1 MTSPIAAGYNEKA
14 VKRIEHIS
22 SFRNPSL
29 LFLDNDAVLANSL
42 NSRKS
47 FPMKY
52 LLLLAALC
60 AGSIQF
66 SQAQKDRSNDA
77 FPSINEGIN
86 FRCIGPFRGGRSA
99 AVTGVEGEPMLFYMG
114 TTGGGVWKT
123 QNGGTTWE
131 NISDGYFGGSIGSI
145 DVSDSHNNIIY
156 VGGGEATVRGNV
168 SAGTGMYKSIDGGRS
183 WEFIGLKNSRHIPR
197 IRVHP
202 MNPDIVYAAVLG
214 DLYKSSEERG
224 VYKTIDGGKT
234 WQRILFANAD
244 AGAVDIVLDPV
255 NPDVIYASTWRVRRT
270 PYDFSSGGKGSKLW
284 KSTDGGKSWTDLSSA
299 KGMPEGALGII
310 GVTVSP
316 VNPDRVWAIIENENG
331 GVFRSEDGGKKWEK
345 VNSDRSLR
353 QRAWYYSKI
362 IADPQNEDR
371 VYVMNVA
378 YHVSNDG
385 GKTFSSH
392 YSPHGDHHDLWI
404 APENNKR
411 MIIADDG
418 GGQVSYDAGNSWSTY
433 MNQPTAQF
441 YRVTTDDD
449 FPYRIYGAQQ
459 DNSTVRVDS
468 RSNRSY
474 ITEDH
479 WESTAGGESAHIAPD
494 PKDNDIVYGGSYGGF
509 LTRYNHHLD
518 LERAINVWPDN
529 PIGYGA
535 EGMKYR
541 FQWNFPLFFS
551 PHDENKL
558 YTCSQFM
565 HVSYN
570 GGESWE
576 IISPDLSRNDSA
588 KLVSS
593 GGPIT
598 KDNTGVEYYA
608 TIFAALESPIEEGLL
623 WCGSDDGLL
632 HMSKDGGK
640 NWTNVTPKKLPEWC
654 MINSIEADPWV
665 DGGLYVAAT
674 SYKMGDYTPY
684 LYHTTD
690 YGKTWDL
697 ITNGISAEHF
707 TRVIRA
713 DKHVEGLLY
722 CGTEYGLYI
731 SSNNGESWKPFQ
743 LNLPEVPITDLA
755 LKDNDL
761 IVATQGRS
769 FWVLDDLNIIWDAL
783 NPEFPKQDL
792 RLHSI
797 YPTTGYGGGKEESLV
812 AGTNY
817 PSGVQIYYNLP
828 DSAKN
833 VSMKFFSA
841 DGELIRAFS
850 NTDEDNK
857 LEFEAGMN
865 TFNWDT
871 RYPKAD
877 EFDGL
882 LMWWGTL
889 RGPTAPPGKYTARL
903 VVDEDSLET
912 VFEILLDPR
921 MEGTADDRRAQFEF
935 LLDIRN
941 TLDETHDCI
950 RHMHE
955 IKAQIAALNS
965 RLDEKEMKA
974 VIDYGEELD
983 SLMLDIEKALYQTK
997 LKSNQD
1003 MLNFPIM
1010 LNNKL
1015 AHVAS
1020 LASMGL
1026 YRPTDQMIG
1035 VRDDI
1040 TAKIE
1045 KELARWET
1053 IKTQSLPEY
1062 NELIR
1067 SSNID
1072 LIGFEED

>member
-1 MTSPIAAGYNEKA
+1 
-14 VKRIEHIS
+14 
-22 SFRNPSL
+22 
-29 LFLDNDAVLANSL
+29 
-42 NSRKS
+42 
-47 FPMKY
+47 MKY
-52 LLLLAALC
+52 FLVLLPLFVGC
-60 AGSIQF
+60 IHS
-66 SQAQKDRSNDA
+66 SHAQKDRSKDA
-77 FPSINEGIN
+77 FPEINEGIN

-99 AVTGVEGEPMLFYMG
+99 AVTGVEGKPMLFYMG
-114 TTGGGVWKT
+114 ATGGGVWRT
-123 QNGGTTWE
+123 QNGGSTWE
-131 NISDGYFGGSIGSI
+131 NISDGYFGGSIGAI

-156 VGGGEATVRGNV
+156 VGGGEGTVRGNV
-168 SAGTGMYKSIDGGRS
+168 SSGTGMYKSVDGGRS
-183 WEFIGLKNSRHIPR
+183 WTSIGLGNSRHIPR
-197 IRVHP
+197 LRVHP
-202 MNPDIVYAAVLG
+202 KNPDIVYAAVLG

-224 VYKTIDGGKT
+224 VYKTTDGGLT
-234 WQRILFANAD
+234 WKRVLFANAD
-244 AGAVDIVLDPV
+244 AGAVDIILDPL

-270 PYDFSSGGKGSKLW
+270 PFDFSSGGEGSALW
-284 KSTDGGKSWTDLSSA
+284 KSNDGGKTWKNLSKA
-299 KGMPEGALGII
+299 KGMPKGVLGII

-316 VNPDRVWAIIENENG
+316 ANPDRVWAIIENENG
-331 GVFRSEDGGKKWEK
+331 GVFRSDNAGKTWEK

-362 IADPQNEDR
+362 YADPQNENR

-392 YSPHGDHHDLWI
+392 YAPHGDHHDLWI
-404 APENNKR
+404 APEDNKR

-441 YRVTTDDD
+441 YRVTTDDH

-459 DNSTVRVDS
+459 DNSTVRIDS
-468 RSNRSY
+468 RSSRSY
-474 ITEDH
+474 ITDEN

-494 PKDNDIVYGGSYGGF
+494 PKDNDIVYGGSYGGY
-509 LTRYNHHLD
+509 LTRYNHHTD
-518 LERAINVWPDN
+518 LNRAINVWPDN

-551 PHDENKL
+551 PHDDNKL

-576 IISPDLSRNDSA
+576 IISPDLTRNDSS

-608 TIFAALESPIEEGLL
+608 TIFAAAESPTEEGLL
-623 WCGSDDGLL
+623 WCGSDDGLI

-640 NWTNVTPKKLPEWC
+640 NWSNVTPKKLPEWC
-654 MINSIEADPWV
+654 MINSIEIDPHT

-684 LYHTTD
+684 IYHTTD
-690 YGKTWDL
+690 YGKTWKL
-697 ITNGISAEHF
+697 ITNGIPKEHF
-707 TRVIRA
+707 ARVVRA
-713 DKHVEGLLY
+713 DKEVKGLLY

-731 SSNNGESWKPFQ
+731 STNNGVSWQPFQ

-769 FWVLDDLNIIWDAL
+769 FWILDDLNIIWDEL
-783 NPEFPKQDL
+783 NRKFTKESI
-792 RLHSI
+792 RLYSVH
-797 YPTTGYGGGKEESLV
+797 PTTGFGGGEKSSSW

-817 PSGVQIYYNLP
+817 PSGVKLYYNLP

-833 VSMKFFSA
+833 VSIKFF
-841 DGELIRAFS
+841 
-850 NTDEDNK
+850 DEDGKHIRSFSDKDTENK
-857 LEFEAGMN
+857 LEFEPGMN

-889 RGPTAPPGKYTARL
+889 NGPMSPPGKYTVRL
-903 VVDEDSLET
+903 VVDNDSTEIQ
-912 VFEILLDPR
+912 FELLLDPR
-921 MEGTADDRRAQFEF
+921 TEGSVEDRKAQFEF

-941 TLDETHDCI
+941 TLDKTHDCI
-950 RHMHE
+950 RHMHA
-955 IKAQIAALNS
+955 IKGQIAALNA
-965 RLDEKEMKA
+965 RLDKKEMKDL
-974 VIDYGEELD
+974 IDYGKNLD
-983 SLMLDIEKALYQTK
+983 SLMLDIEKKLYQTK

-1003 MLNFPIM
+1003 MLNVPIM

-1026 YRPTDQMIG
+1026 YRPTKQMIG

-1045 KELARWET
+1045 VELAKWET
-1053 IKTQSLPEY
+1053 IKTESLPQY
-1062 NELIR
+1062 NQMIR
-1067 SSNID
+1067 DSKVD
-1072 LIGFEED
+1072 LIGVKED

>member
-1 MTSPIAAGYNEKA
+1 
-14 VKRIEHIS
+14 
-22 SFRNPSL
+22 
-29 LFLDNDAVLANSL
+29 
-42 NSRKS
+42 
-47 FPMKY
+47 MKY
-52 LLLLAALC
+52 FLVLLPLFVGCIHNLH
-60 AGSIQF
+60 
-66 SQAQKDRSNDA
+66 AQKDRSKYA
-77 FPSINEGIN
+77 FPEINKGIN

-99 AVTGVEGEPMLFYMG
+99 AVTGVEGKPMLFYMG

-123 QNGGTTWE
+123 QNGGSTWE

-168 SAGTGMYKSIDGGRS
+168 SSGTGMYKSIDGGRS
-183 WEFIGLKNSRHIPR
+183 WKAIGLKNSRHIPR
-197 IRVHP
+197 LRVHP
-202 MNPDIVYAAVLG
+202 KNPDIVYAAVLG
-214 DLYKSSEERG
+214 DLYKSSDERG

-234 WQRILFANAD
+234 WQKILFANAD
-244 AGAVDIVLDPV
+244 AGAVDIVLDPL
-255 NPDVIYASTWRVRRT
+255 NPEVIYASTWRVRRT
-270 PYDFSSGGKGSKLW
+270 PYDFSSGGEGSKLW
-284 KSTDGGKSWTDLSSA
+284 KSVDGGKNWVDLTTA
-299 KGMPEGALGII
+299 KGMPKGNIGII

-316 VNPDRVWAIIENENG
+316 ANPDRVWAIIENDNG
-331 GVFRSEDGGKKWEK
+331 GVFRSDDAGKTWEK

-362 IADPQNEDR
+362 YADPQNENR
-371 VYVMNVA
+371 VYLMNVA

-392 YSPHGDHHDLWI
+392 YAPHGDHHDLWI
-404 APENNKR
+404 APEDNKR

-441 YRVTTDDD
+441 YRVTTDDH

-459 DNSTVRVDS
+459 DNSTVRIDS
-468 RSNRSY
+468 RSSRSY
-474 ITEDH
+474 ITDEN

-494 PKDNDIVYGGSYGGF
+494 PKDNDIVYGGSYGGY
-509 LTRYNHHLD
+509 LTRYNHHTD
-518 LERAINVWPDN
+518 LNRAINVWPDN

-551 PHDENKL
+551 PHDDNKL

-576 IISPDLSRNDSA
+576 IISPDLTRNDSS

-608 TIFAALESPIEEGLL
+608 TIFAAAESPTEEGLL
-623 WCGSDDGLL
+623 WCGSDDGLI
-632 HMSKDGGK
+632 HVSKDGGK
-640 NWTNVTPKKLPEWC
+640 NWSNVTPKKLPEWC
-654 MINSIEADPWV
+654 MINSIEIDPHT

-684 LYHTTD
+684 IYHTSD
-690 YGKTWDL
+690 YGKTWKL
-697 ITNGISAEHF
+697 ITNGIPKEHF
-707 TRVIRA
+707 ARVVRA
-713 DKHVEGLLY
+713 DQEVKGLLY

-731 SSNNGESWKPFQ
+731 STNNGASWQPFQ

-769 FWVLDDLNIIWDAL
+769 FWILDDLNIIWDEL
-783 NPEFPKQDL
+783 NPEFSKEDL
-792 RLHSI
+792 RLYSVH
-797 YPTTGYGGGKEESLV
+797 PTTGFGGGEKSSTW

-817 PSGVQIYYNLP
+817 PSGVKLYYNLP

-833 VSMKFFSA
+833 VRIKFFDA
-841 DGELIRAFS
+841 EGKHIRSFS
-850 NTDEDNK
+850 DKDTDNK
-857 LEFEAGMN
+857 LEFEPGMN

-889 RGPTAPPGKYTARL
+889 NGPKAPPGKYTARL
-903 VVDEDSLET
+903 VVDKDSTEIQ
-912 VFEILLDPR
+912 FELLLDPR
-921 MEGTADDRRAQFEF
+921 TEGSVEDRKAQFDF

-941 TLDETHDCI
+941 TLDKTHDCI

-955 IKAQIAALNS
+955 IKGQIAALNA
-965 RLDEKEMKA
+965 RLDKKEMKDL
-974 VIDYGEELD
+974 IYYGKNLD
-983 SLMLDIEKALYQTK
+983 SLMLDIEKKLYQTK

-1026 YRPTDQMIG
+1026 YRPTKQMIG

-1045 KELARWET
+1045 VELKKWET
-1053 IKTQSLPEY
+1053 IKTESLPKY
-1062 NELIR
+1062 NQMIR
-1067 SSNID
+1067 DSKVD
-1072 LIGFEED
+1072 LIGVKGD